1 MNVEYKLEWRIQKVQ
16 RNENVQHKITKLNFG
31 GYLTPYYKAIDP
43 IVVIINFAMPII
55 TLKLLVSEEE
65 SL

>member
-1 MNVEYKLEWRIQKVQ
+1 LNGEYKKSKEMK
-16 RNENVQHKITKLNFG
+16 NVQHKITKLNFG